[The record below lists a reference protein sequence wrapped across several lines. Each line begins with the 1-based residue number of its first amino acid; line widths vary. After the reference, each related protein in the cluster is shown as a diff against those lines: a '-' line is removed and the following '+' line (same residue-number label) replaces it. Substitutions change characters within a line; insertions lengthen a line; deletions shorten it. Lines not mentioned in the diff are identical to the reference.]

1 MIKPLQAPKR
11 FLFGPGPSPV
21 HPRVYEAMRQPIVG
35 HLDPYFF
42 QVNEEI
48 RSWLK
53 MCFGTQNEFTMVI
66 SGTGS
71 AGMECAV
78 TNFVEPGAK
87 VAIFVNGYFSERL
100 TEMARRH
107 GAVVARLEKPW
118 GQTYTDSEVTAFI
131 AAEKPRVV
139 AFVQA
144 ETSTGAY
151 QPGHAIC
158 KAAHDVGALVIA
170 DCVTSLGG
178 MPVDV
183 DEAGIDIAY
192 SGTQKALGCPPGLAP
207 ITCSPRALEWLR
219 VRAASSV
226 SWYLDLKLLL
236 DYYESAHRYH
246 HTAPISMFYALRE
259 ALAIIADEGLET
271 RWARHKSNHEK
282 FRGRASGD
290 GYRDVGREGPPP
302 VDSQHPARA
311 RGRQRRKRAQ
321 VADGRARNRN
331 RWRLRAADGKGV
343 PDRHHGIRVIGG
355 ERSTVAQ
362 HAEGRAE
369 SRGLQRA
376 IPRMIG
382 FNVLLADRFTF

>member
-1 MIKPLQAPKR
+1 M
-11 FLFGPGPSPV
+11 
-21 HPRVYEAMRQPIVG
+21 
-35 HLDPYFF
+35 
-42 QVNEEI
+42 NEEI
-48 RSWLK
+48 RGWLK
-53 MCFGTQNEFTMVI
+53 QCFGTANDFTMVI

-87 VAIFVNGYFSERL
+87 IAVFANGYFSDRL

-107 GAVVARLEKPW
+107 GAVIARLEKPW
-118 GQTYTDSEVTAFI
+118 GETYTDAEARDFI
-131 AAEKPRVV
+131 AAEKPQVV

-151 QPGHAIC
+151 QPGHGIS
-158 KAAHDVGALVIA
+158 KAAHDSGALVIA

-183 DEAGIDIAY
+183 DDAGIDIAY

-219 VRAASSV
+219 SRKQSSV

-259 ALAIIADEGLET
+259 SLAIIAEEGLDT
-271 RWARHKSNHEK
+271 RFARHKANHEA
-282 FRGRASGD
+282 FVAGLAEMGIGMLVNAGHRLWTLNTPL
-290 GYRDVGREGPPP
+290 V
-302 VDSQHPARA
+302 PA
-311 RGRQRRKRAQ
+311 GVNELNVRKRLMA
-321 VADGRARNRN
+321 G
-331 RWRLRAADGKGV
+331 
-343 PDRHHGIRVIGG
+343 HGIEIAGGLGPLAGKVFRIGTMG
-355 ERSTVAQ
+355 YGSSAENVKLLLDTLAEAFQ
-362 HAEGRAE
+362 AEGYQA
-369 SRGLQRA
+369 
-376 IPRMIG
+376 
-382 FNVLLADRFTF
+382 